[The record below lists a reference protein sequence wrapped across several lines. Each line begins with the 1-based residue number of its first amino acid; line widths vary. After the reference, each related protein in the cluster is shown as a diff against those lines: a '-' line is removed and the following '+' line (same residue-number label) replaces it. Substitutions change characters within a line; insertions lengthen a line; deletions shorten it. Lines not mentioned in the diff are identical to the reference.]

1 MPNAVISLHLAMNPH
16 NLRAFHA
23 YFKFFLHQQNK
34 YQSYLLVLTEST
46 QQVHLAAQ
54 ELQNKC
60 TKKHFQLTFAQVKSS

>member
-1 MPNAVISLHLAMNPH
+1 MNPH

-54 ELQNKC
+54 ELQNNALKNISNLHSH
-60 TKKHFQLTFAQVKSS
+60 KWSQVEEGLIW

>member
-1 MPNAVISLHLAMNPH
+1 MNPH
-16 NLRAFHA
+16 NLRAVHA